1 MLRSKYSKIKYKV
14 FYNFFYYLIKKYE
27 LIDHFSGRVGID
39 HKAVKISY
47 FWELVGKIHVPCG
60 SENSEVL

>member
-1 MLRSKYSKIKYKV
+1 MI
-14 FYNFFYYLIKKYE
+14 FYIQTFLIRKKYE

-39 HKAVKISY
+39 YKAVKISY